1 MEIILKFTPEEF
13 KEHQDLIE
21 KGEAYNKVVEQRDE
35 ADYKFKALQDAI
47 HEAGLGIT
55 ISCGGSADK
64 YSLHEMDKETKE
76 FRDKYQSPYIKS
88 YESD

>member
-21 KGEAYNKVVEQRDE
+21 KGETYDKVAEQRDE

-47 HEAGLGIT
+47 HEAGFGIT
-55 ISCGGSADK
+55 ISMSGGRADIYTLNK
-64 YSLHEMDKETKE
+64 MDKETKE
-76 FRDKYQSPYIKS
+76 FWDKYPGPYIKS
-88 YESD
+88 YQE